1 MKYRIATGIV
11 AVLIICLGTAQAVQL
26 KPSVFDQERTK
37 IRFEYATAYTQGVGI
52 ADQKFDAVS
61 AETGSAQPVQYKH
74 KSPVKA
80 FLLSMAVPGLGQF
93 YYGSRIKPVI
103 FLGAEVAT
111 WALYLKWHGEGDDL
125 TSDFETFNR
134 THWSRNAYENEYLYW
149 VFGVNDDDSISAPGI
164 THHLPDTETQQY
176 FEMTGK
182 YDQFAWGWDDAT
194 LNGQTLSDFGEGN
207 PPPAITGGATV
218 PGSPNRETYETM
230 RNDANNKYDNAD
242 KMVIVAIVNRLISGF
257 EAYFTTRS
265 HNNQVEESS
274 EEFSR
279 FQVRAKLLSYRVR
292 RDTPFL
298 QFTYKF

>member
-1 MKYRIATGIV
+1 MAI
-11 AVLIICLGTAQAVQL
+11 VLIVGPGTARAIDL
-26 KPSVFDQERTK
+26 KPSVFDQERSRL
-37 IRFEYATAYTQGVGI
+37 RFEFSAAYSQI
-52 ADQKFDAVS
+52 SDFDNQRFDDIS
-61 AETGSAQPVQYKH
+61 AEAGSAQPVQYKH

-93 YYGSRIKPVI
+93 YYGSKVKPVI

-111 WALYLKWHGEGDDL
+111 WALYFKWHGQGDDL
-125 TSDFETFNR
+125 TADFEAFNR
-134 THWSRNAYENEYLYW
+134 KHWSRYSYEEEYLNW
-149 VFGVNDDDSISAPGI
+149 VYGYTDDDEIPPDEAKGI

-182 YDQFAWGWDDAT
+182 YDQFAWGWDDAV
-194 LNGQTLSDFGEGN
+194 LSGQTLNDFASHPGDL
-207 PPPAITGGATV
+207 PAITGGATV
-218 PGSPNRETYETM
+218 PYSARREIYETM

-242 KMVIVAIVNRLISGF
+242 KMVIVALVNRLISGF
-257 EAYFTTRS
+257 EAYFTTQS
-265 HNNQVEESS
+265 HNRKVEESS

-279 FQVRAKLLSYRVR
+279 LQVRAKLLSYREK